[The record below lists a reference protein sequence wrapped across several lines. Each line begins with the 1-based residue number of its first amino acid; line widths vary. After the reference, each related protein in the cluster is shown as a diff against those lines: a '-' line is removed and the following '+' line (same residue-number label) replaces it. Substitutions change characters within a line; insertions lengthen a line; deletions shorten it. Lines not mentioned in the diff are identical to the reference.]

1 MHLKPE
7 TGEQSMQAFTT
18 LTTEVLGH
26 VYAIGF
32 NRPDKYNAFNLA
44 MLRELAEAYTIF
56 ESDPELRCALLFA
69 HGKHFTSGLELSEV
83 GPAVAGGAPLFPAGS
98 VDPMDLMEPRRKK
111 PVVIAMHGYS
121 FTIGVELAL
130 ACDIRVAADNAVF
143 AQMEVCRGIMPFG
156 GATLRFW
163 QMSGWGNA
171 MRYVLTGE
179 RFDAKE
185 ALRIGLV
192 QEVVP
197 AEQIFER
204 GLELATL
211 VSKQAPLAVQAARR
225 ASQVALE
232 QGREAA
238 LNNLMKEASGLMASE
253 DAMEGMMS
261 FIERREADFKG
272 R

>member
-1 MHLKPE
+1 MPE
-7 TGEQSMQAFTT
+7 FTT
-18 LTTEVLGH
+18 LTTESRDRVFC
-26 VYAIGF
+26 IGF
-32 NRPDKYNAFNLA
+32 NRPDKFNSFNLA
-44 MLRELAEAYTIF
+44 MLKELAEAYTLF
-56 ESDPELRCALLFA
+56 ENDPEQRCALVFA
-69 HGKHFTSGLELSEV
+69 HGKHFTAGLDLSEV
-83 GPAVAGGAPLFPAGS
+83 GPAVAQGAPLFPAGS

-111 PVVIAMHGYS
+111 PVVIAMQGYS

-130 ACDIRVAADNAVF
+130 ACDIRLAADDAVF

-179 RFDAKE
+179 RFPAAE

-192 QEVVP
+192 QEIVP
-197 AEQIFER
+197 AEQLFER
-204 GLELATL
+204 GLEVATTIA
-211 VSKQAPLAVQAARR
+211 KQAPLAVQAARR
-225 ASQVALE
+225 ASMVAME
-232 QGREAA
+232 KGREAA
-238 LNNLMKEASGLMASE
+238 LQELMQEATGLMASE
-253 DAMEGMMS
+253 DAVEGMMS